1 MGFVVRSVLFA
12 NDRIHACVSTHR
24 ERERERERVFL
35 VIIRIREVRTVAP
48 MTVGGTSQLQVKL
61 MGFMTLIYE
70 QLNFSPI
77 PSLFVAY

>member
-1 MGFVVRSVLFA
+1 MIESM
-12 NDRIHACVSTHR
+12 HVSAHTER